1 MEPLDRTGN
10 RTLTD
15 ILASHF
21 DSIFGK
27 YTVYGWF
34 IREKLIRESCAM
46 NGDIERKTA
55 MGKEFWLWVS

>member
-1 MEPLDRTGN
+1 MEPRDRTGN

-27 YTVYGWF
+27 YTVCGWF

-46 NGDIERKTA
+46 KFVFKRKTA

>member
-1 MEPLDRTGN
+1 MEPRDRT
-10 RTLTD
+10 R
-15 ILASHF
+15 HF

-27 YTVYGWF
+27 YTVYRWF

-46 NGDIERKTA
+46 KFVFKRKTA